1 MQTIIAW
8 ATSLVGLGIAIVVL
22 NWLINVLTRWMLKD
36 VFNGLELFNK
46 DDSKEIEDSM
56 KEGQE

>member
-1 MQTIIAW
+1 MQTIIVW
-8 ATSLVGLGIAIVVL
+8 ATSLVGLGIVIVVL
-22 NWLINVLTRWMLKD
+22 NWLINVLTRWILKD
-36 VFNGLELFNK
+36 VFNDLELFNK

>member
-1 MQTIIAW
+1 MRTIIVW
-8 ATSLVGLGIAIVVL
+8 ASSLVGLGIAIVVL
-22 NWLINVLTRWMLKD
+22 NWLINVLTRWILKD
-36 VFNGLELFNK
+36 VFNDLELFNK